1 VARKATE
8 EYRIALRRIT
18 MAKKTA
24 VSRSDGHMCGTQ
36 TATLDGHTMT
46 TTGESSLAS
55 TFSRA
60 SGISAPR
67 ALAAKLITL
76 LEILI
81 MSPRV

>member
-1 VARKATE
+1 MHRKEATA
-8 EYRIALRRIT
+8 YRIALRRIT